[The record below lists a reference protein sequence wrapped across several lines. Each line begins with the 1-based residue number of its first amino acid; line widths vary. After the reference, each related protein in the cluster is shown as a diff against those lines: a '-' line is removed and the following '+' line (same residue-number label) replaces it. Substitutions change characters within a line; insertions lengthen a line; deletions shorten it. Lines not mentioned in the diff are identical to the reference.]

1 MSREKA
7 LQTVVAGQ
15 QAENLLDFDE
25 IDEPS
30 SSSSN
35 MFTQSSGSAATQ
47 SAIASAVKSTNP
59 LDELMDLFGGSTL
72 EASQPAQ
79 PAGMPAPL
87 NQMLSPTPTGMSGM
101 GMGMGGMG
109 AMQPTSTGG
118 SVKGSNGANSFGG
131 AFDDLMSPTKTSP
144 APAPIAK
151 SPQPAQKSGD
161 DDLLGLF

>member
-1 MSREKA
+1 
-7 LQTVVAGQ
+7 VVAGQ

-30 SSSSN
+30 SSTSN
-35 MFTQSSGSAATQ
+35 MFTQSSNTAATQ
-47 SAIASAVKSTNP
+47 SAIASAAKSTNP

-79 PAGMPAPL
+79 PAGVPVPL
-87 NQMLSPTPTGMSGM
+87 DQMLSPSSTGTSGMGVGM
-101 GMGMGGMG
+101 GMGMGMGM

-118 SVKGSNGANSFGG
+118 SAPLTKNGDKNSFGG
-131 AFDDLMSPTKTSP
+131 AFDDLVSQ
-144 APAPIAK
+144 AK
-151 SPQPAQKSGD
+151 PSAQPSVPKMAQPPKSGD